1 MNENNEQGTTTA
13 TEGKSKKTK
22 GKARQVFPT
31 LAEAKA
37 NQPAGKSAKERVI
50 EVLKDGKSVGF
61 VWAGNAGKGLLAV
74 ARRDG
79 YTAKI
84 AEPKGA
90 GPLTK
95 EKIGSALSAMT
106 DEDRAILIAQYVPI
120 PAPAPVDSPAP
131 GKGKGKAAAGRK
143 K

>member
-1 MNENNEQGTTTA
+1 MSENNEQGTTTA
-13 TEGKSKKTK
+13 TESKSKKTK
-22 GKARQVFPT
+22 AKSRQVHAT

-37 NQPAGKSAKERVI
+37 NQPADKSAKERVI

-61 VWAGNAGKGLLAV
+61 VWAGNAGKGLLSV

-84 AEPKGA
+84 AEPKGV

-131 GKGKGKAAAGRK
+131 GKGRGKGKK
-143 K
+143 

>member
-1 MNENNEQGTTTA
+1 MSENTTTTTPA
-13 TEGKSKKTK
+13 TTESKKTK
-22 GKARQVFPT
+22 AKAKSRQVHAT

-37 NQPAGKSAKERVI
+37 NVPADKSAKERVI

-95 EKIGSALSAMT
+95 EKVAGALAAMT
-106 DEDRAILIAQYVPI
+106 DEDRAILIAQYVP
-120 PAPAPVDSPAP
+120 APAPVDVPAP
-131 GKGKGKAAAGRK
+131 SKGRGKK
-143 K
+143 